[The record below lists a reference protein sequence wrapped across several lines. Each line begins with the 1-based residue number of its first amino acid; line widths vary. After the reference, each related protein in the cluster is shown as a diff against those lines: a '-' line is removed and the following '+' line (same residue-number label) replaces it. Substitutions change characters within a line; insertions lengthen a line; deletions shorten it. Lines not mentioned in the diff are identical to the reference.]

1 MEEENNLVIRHYN
14 KFKIHNREMLKT
26 QNIAKLMEEWIYYVN
41 LTGFQEKIYHKYYLG
56 CKKIFFDHF

>member
-14 KFKIHNREMLKT
+14 KFKIHNGEMLKT

-41 LTGFQEKIYHKYYLG
+41 LTGFQEEIYHKYYL
-56 CKKIFFDHF
+56 

>member
-14 KFKIHNREMLKT
+14 KFKIHNGEMLKT

-41 LTGFQEKIYHKYYLG
+41 LTGFHEEICHKYYLG